1 MSQLRRRPYAR
12 RPRRPP
18 LRLGPGAALCFF
30 LAWPGPSRVSDGGL
44 RALSSQRS
52 VLQLNPTRLAPRCWP
67 CQRGVVLRCSHCS
80 QAPWLRVGCRAAVP
94 VEFGVLGHPPPLR
107 LRHHQK
113 HQHQQHQ
120 NAPTAQPSL
129 TQQQRPRPLQATVV
143 TNHRQNHHSNVLG
156 PRDSAGA
163 QRG

>member
-52 VLQLNPTRLAPRCWP
+52 VLQLNPTRLAPRCCLAREVWYFAARTAHRP
-67 CQRGVVLRCSHCS
+67 HGSVSAVELLC
-80 QAPWLRVGCRAAVP
+80 PWSL
-94 VEFGVLGHPPPLR
+94 EFWGTLHRFACGTTR
-107 LRHHQK
+107 NTSISSTRM
-113 HQHQQHQ
+113 HQQ
-120 NAPTAQPSL
+120 
-129 TQQQRPRPLQATVV
+129 R
-143 TNHRQNHHSNVLG
+143 NH
-156 PRDSAGA
+156 P
-163 QRG
+163 